1 MISKKNEKSLK
12 NWKPPPISNSDV
24 GISFIGRA
32 PLTTVKKK
40 IPLPE
45 GYATFPLLSDN
56 LTRTLRKQF
65 GYLKIAAIQVALKP
79 TKLGSNASAVISL
92 RDKRSKKFNDS
103 VFAMVESSLCDGP
116 IHFSYNPTRIVPL
129 SDLDASSSF
138 AIDIKT
144 SMMRGGENV
153 ILMHKFY
160 YRVRKKMH
168 GCMSIGNSSDGRGKT
183 TLFLTNI
190 AESNLVVSKTISWDE
205 VAVPER
211 WRDEENLLSSTGQT
225 GAAVA
230 NARAGWKET
239 ADAHVFEV
247 DVPGLKGEEVKVEV
261 EAGRMLQISGERSN
275 VEGEKNEKWHCE
287 ERSSGKFLRRF
298 RLPENAQME
307 QVTAKMENGVLTV
320 TVPKEGVNE
329 KREVKVKVSGG

>member
-1 MISKKNEKSLK
+1 
-12 NWKPPPISNSDV
+12 
-24 GISFIGRA
+24 
-32 PLTTVKKK
+32 
-40 IPLPE
+40 
-45 GYATFPLLSDN
+45 
-56 LTRTLRKQF
+56 
-65 GYLKIAAIQVALKP
+65 
-79 TKLGSNASAVISL
+79 
-92 RDKRSKKFNDS
+92 
-103 VFAMVESSLCDGP
+103 
-116 IHFSYNPTRIVPL
+116 
-129 SDLDASSSF
+129 
-138 AIDIKT
+138 
-144 SMMRGGENV
+144 
-153 ILMHKFY
+153 
-160 YRVRKKMH
+160 MH
-168 GCMSIGNSSDGRGKT
+168 GYRSIGNSSDGRGKT

-190 AESNLVVSKTISWDE
+190 AESNRVVSKTISWDE
-205 VAVPER
+205 IAVPER
-211 WRDEENLLSSTGQT
+211 WRDEENLLSSAGQT

-298 RLPENAQME
+298 RLPENAKME